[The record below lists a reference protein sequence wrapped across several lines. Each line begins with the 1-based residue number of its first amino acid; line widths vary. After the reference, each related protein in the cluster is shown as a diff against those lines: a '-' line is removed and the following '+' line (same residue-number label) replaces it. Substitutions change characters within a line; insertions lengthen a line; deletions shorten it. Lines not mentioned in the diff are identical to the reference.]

1 MPNPSPAYNPNGT
14 PTVGTVSTAINNAST
29 STGVPVGVLT
39 GIVNNESSYGQ
50 GQLPA
55 VGAAGE
61 VGIMQMT
68 PGALQTVNQQFG
80 TNYTPADMNDPN
92 TAALASGQY
101 MSYLTNYYTNTNPA
115 PNPTAAAIA
124 AYNDGQ
130 GNINHV
136 LTMYGD
142 VTPATL
148 TAYNQATG
156 HAAGTAQYLANA

>member
-80 TNYTPADMNDPN
+80 TNYTPSDMNDPN

-101 MSYLTNYYTNTNPA
+101 MSYLTDYYTTKGA
-115 PNPTAAAIA
+115 PDPNAAAIA
-124 AYNDGQ
+124 AYNAGQ
-130 GNINHV
+130 
-136 LTMYGD
+136 
-142 VTPATL
+142 
-148 TAYNQATG
+148 
-156 HAAGTAQYLANA
+156 